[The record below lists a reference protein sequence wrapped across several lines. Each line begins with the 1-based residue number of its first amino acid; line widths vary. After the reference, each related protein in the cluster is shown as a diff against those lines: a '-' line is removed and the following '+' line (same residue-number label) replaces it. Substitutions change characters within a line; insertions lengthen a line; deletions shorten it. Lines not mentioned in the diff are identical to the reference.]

1 MTASDFL
8 AAGDWSLQRF
18 KQMGQP
24 FVGNTEAVE
33 AYCRTRGIHI
43 SYVYIN
49 TIALFPNARPLSS
62 SSSIIYSVVLIGSES
77 KQ

>member
-24 FVGNTEAVE
+24 FVGNIEAVE
-33 AYCRTRGIHI
+33 AIVGPEAFI
-43 SYVYIN
+43 
-49 TIALFPNARPLSS
+49 FPM
-62 SSSIIYSVVLIGSES
+62 SI
-77 KQ
+77 